1 MARILS
7 SDVGGRPLQYID
19 GPQRKSTPAS
29 RLGEVLRWCG
39 STFVR
44 LIARYPAWAVYIAGI
59 VTIFVLFSPQRG
71 SPFAWAAL
79 VVVIA
84 VPPLVFAFAIQVLA
98 HALSVCIAVVMIF
111 WRAVRYVLAG
121 R

>member
-1 MARILS
+1 M
-7 SDVGGRPLQYID
+7 QYID
-19 GPQRKSTPAS
+19 GPRRPSTPAS

-44 LIARYPAWAVYIAGI
+44 LIARYPAWAIYIAGI
-59 VTIFVLFSPQRG
+59 LCIFVLFSPQRG
-71 SPFAWAAL
+71 SPLAWAAL

-98 HALSVCIAVVMIF
+98 RVLAVCIAVPMII